1 MMSSQIQIVKEKLSR
16 AITQLCEAS
25 WMFAKDPSRNFT
37 RNRKLPLHEVISIL
51 LCMEGGSLTG
61 ELLRYFGC
69 SQHTASSSA
78 FIQQRQKINEFAFP
92 SLFDL
97 FVRKT
102 DKDRLYKGYRLLAA
116 DGSDVQ
122 IPTNPKYED
131 SYFPGTNGQAPY
143 SILHLDAVYDLL
155 QHTYVDAAVCGR
167 RVWNE
172 KGVLCNM
179 VDRSNVAKALII
191 ADRGYESY
199 NLMAHIQEKGWK
211 YLIRIKDIHSS
222 GIAAGLALPTHDEF
236 DIWFDFHFTKRQTA
250 EAKRLLNDKQ
260 RYKLLPTTTPFDYL
274 PVRSQKHDPLSLYYL
289 PFRIVRFK
297 ISDTAYETVIT
308 NLDAENFPPDELKR
322 LYGMRWG
329 IETSFRELKYTV
341 GLLHFHAKKVE
352 NITQEIFARLI
363 MYNFSELITS
373 HVVIQKLNRKYPCKA
388 NFSVAVQVCRQF
400 LLGNISPPDVEATIS
415 RNVSVSRTGRSN
427 PRNMVVKHAVSFLY
441 RVA

>member
-1 MMSSQIQIVKEKLSR
+1 MSSQIQTVKEKLNS
-16 AITQLCEAS
+16 AITQLCETA
-25 WMFAKDPSRNFT
+25 WMFVKDPTRDFT
-37 RNRKLPLHEVISIL
+37 RERKLPLREVISLL

-69 SQHTASSSA
+69 SQDTASSSA

-97 FVRKT
+97 FVRNT
-102 DKDRLYKGYRLLAA
+102 DTPCSYKGYRLLAA
-116 DGSDVQ
+116 DGSDIQ
-122 IPTNPKYED
+122 IPADARHSD
-131 SYFPGTNGQAPY
+131 SYFPGANGQAPY
-143 SILHLDAVYDLL
+143 SLLHLNAVYDLL
-155 QHTYVDAAVCGR
+155 LHTYIDVDLCGR
-167 RVWNE
+167 RDWNE
-172 KGVLCNM
+172 QRALANM
-179 VDRSNVAKALII
+179 VDRSFVESALII

-211 YLIRIKDIHSS
+211 YLIRIRDIHSS
-222 GIAAGLALPTHDEF
+222 GIVKGLGLPDDDEF
-236 DIWFDFHFTKRQTA
+236 DLCFHFQFTKRQTA
-250 EAKRLLNDKQ
+250 EVKQLLNDTNN
-260 RYKLLPTTTPFDYL
+260 YKLLSSTTPFDYL
-274 PVRSQKHDPLSLYYL
+274 PSSSRKHDPLSFYYL

-297 ISDTAYETVIT
+297 LSDSSYETVIT
-308 NLDAENFPPDELKR
+308 NLDAADFPPEELKW

-363 MYNFSELITS
+363 MYNFTELITS
-373 HVVIQKLNRKYPCKA
+373 HVVIQKPNRKYPYKA

-400 LLGNISPPDVEATIS
+400 LLGKISPPDVEATIS
-415 RNVSVSRTGRSN
+415 KNVSVTRTGRSN
-427 PRNMVVKHAVSFLY
+427 PRNMVVKHVISFLY

>member
-1 MMSSQIQIVKEKLSR
+1 MSSQIQIVKAKLSQ
-16 AITQLCEAS
+16 AITQLCETS

-37 RNRKLPLHEVISIL
+37 RERKLPLREVISIL

-69 SQHTASSSA
+69 NQHTASSSA
-78 FIQQRQKINEFAFP
+78 FIQQRQKINNFAFP

-116 DGSDVQ
+116 DGSDIQ
-122 IPTNPKYED
+122 TPTNPQCAD
-131 SYFPGTNGQAPY
+131 CYFPGTNGQAPY
-143 SILHLDAVYDLL
+143 SLLHLDAVYDLL
-155 QHTYVDAAVCGR
+155 QHTYIDAEVCGR
-167 RVWNE
+167 RDWNE
-172 KGVLCNM
+172 KGVLCRM
-179 VDRSNVAKALII
+179 VDRSSVAKALVV

-222 GIAAGLALPTHDEF
+222 GIASGLELPDTDVF
-236 DIWFDFHFTKRQTA
+236 DVDINLNLTTRQTKQVKMLCQHRNRYRFVPQGNAFDF
-250 EAKRLLNDKQ
+250 
-260 RYKLLPTTTPFDYL
+260 LP
-274 PVRSQKHDPLSLYYL
+274 RINCKHDPVMFYSL
-289 PFRIVRFK
+289 PFRIVRFRL
-297 ISDTAYETVIT
+297 SGSAYETVVT
-308 NLDAENFPPDELKR
+308 NLNKEEFPPEELKR
-322 LYGMRWG
+322 LYSMRWG

-373 HVVIQKLNRKYPCKA
+373 HVVIQKPNRKYPYKA

-415 RNVSVSRTGRSN
+415 RNVSVTRTGRSN

-441 RVA
+441 RIA

>member
-1 MMSSQIQIVKEKLSR
+1 MSSQIRIVKDKLNLV
-16 AITQLCEAS
+16 ITQLCETS

-37 RNRKLPLHEVISIL
+37 RKRKLPLREVIAIL

-61 ELLRYFGC
+61 ELLRYFRC
-69 SQHTASSSA
+69 SQDTASSSA

-97 FVRKT
+97 FVRTT

-116 DGSDVQ
+116 DGSDIQ
-122 IPTNPKYED
+122 IPTNPKHED

-155 QHTYVDAAVCGR
+155 QHTYVEAAVCGR
-167 RVWNE
+167 RDWNE

-179 VDRSNVAKALII
+179 VDRSNVGKALII

-222 GIAAGLALPTHDEF
+222 GIASGLTLPTHDEF

-274 PVRSQKHDPLSLYYL
+274 PVSSQKHDPLSLYYL

-297 ISDTAYETVIT
+297 ISDTAYETVVT
-308 NLDAENFPPDELKR
+308 NLDSENFPPDELKR

-373 HVVIQKLNRKYPCKA
+373 HVVIQKPNRKHPYKA

-415 RNVSVSRTGRSN
+415 KNVSVTRTGRSN
-427 PRNMVVKHAVSFLY
+427 PRNMGVKHAVSFLY

>member
-1 MMSSQIQIVKEKLSR
+1 MSSQIRIVKEKLNL
-16 AITQLCEAS
+16 AITQLCETS
-25 WMFAKDPSRNFT
+25 WMFAKNPNCDFT
-37 RNRKLPLHEVISIL
+37 RERKLPLRKVVSIL

-69 SQHTASSSA
+69 SRYSPSSSA

-92 SLFDL
+92 SLFSL
-97 FVRKT
+97 FVKYT

-116 DGSDVQ
+116 DGSDIQ
-122 IPTNPKYED
+122 IPTDPKHTA

-143 SILHLDAVYDLL
+143 SLLHLDAVYDLR
-155 QHTYVDAAVCGR
+155 QRTYLDTQVCGR
-167 RVWNE
+167 RNSDE
-172 KGVLCNM
+172 RGTLCKM
-179 VDRSNVAKALII
+179 VDRSDITSALII

-199 NLMAHIQEKGWK
+199 NLMAHVQEKGWK
-211 YLIRIKDIHSS
+211 FLIRIKDVYSS
-222 GIAAGLALPTHDEF
+222 GIASGLELPDSDEF
-236 DIWFDFHFTKRQTA
+236 DLYCPIQLTRRRKTETIPLFA
-250 EAKRLLNDKQ
+250 DKNH
-260 RYKLLPTTTPFDYL
+260 YKWIATSTPFDYL
-274 PVRSQKHDPLSLYYL
+274 PTGSHKHDPIAFYYL

-297 ISDTAYETVIT
+297 LSDSSYETVIT
-308 NLDAENFPPDELKR
+308 NLDAENFPPEELKL

-352 NITQEIFARLI
+352 NITQEIYARLI

-373 HVVIQKLNRKYPCKA
+373 HVVIQKFERKHPCKA

-400 LLGNISPPDVEATIS
+400 LLGNVSPPDVEATIGKNLS
-415 RNVSVSRTGRSN
+415 VIRSGRNN

>member
-1 MMSSQIQIVKEKLSR
+1 MSSQTQNVKEKLNL
-16 AITQLCEAS
+16 AISQLCRTS
-25 WMFAKDPSRNFT
+25 WMFVKDPNRDFT
-37 RNRKLPLHEVISIL
+37 RDRKLPLHEVISVL

-97 FVRKT
+97 FVKST
-102 DKDRLYKGYRLLAA
+102 DNPQLYKGYRLFAA

-122 IPTNPKYED
+122 APTNSEEKD
-131 SYFPGTNGQAPY
+131 SFFPGSSVQKSYNL
-143 SILHLDAVYDLL
+143 LHLDALYDLL
-155 QHTYVDAAVCGR
+155 GHTYIDAEVSGKR
-167 RVWNE
+167 NFDE
-172 KGVLCNM
+172 NGVLCKM
-179 VDRSNVAKALII
+179 VDRSSVENVLII

-199 NLMAHIQEKGWK
+199 NLFAHIQEKGWK

-222 GIAAGLALPTHDEF
+222 GIAAGLNLPDHNEF
-236 DIWFDFHFTKRQTA
+236 DTWFHFYFTKRQTA
-250 EAKRLLNDKQ
+250 EAKLLLKDKQ
-260 RYKLLPTTTPFDYL
+260 KYKLLPTTTTFDYL
-274 PVRSQKHDPLSLYYL
+274 PASSHKHDPLSLYYL
-289 PFRIVRFK
+289 PFRVVRFK
-297 ISDTAYETVIT
+297 ISDTSYETVIT
-308 NLDAENFPPDELKR
+308 NLNEVEFPPDELKR

-363 MYNFSELITS
+363 MYNFTELITS

-415 RNVSVSRTGRSN
+415 RNVSVTRTGRSN

>member
-1 MMSSQIQIVKEKLSR
+1 MSSQTQNVKEKLNL
-16 AITQLCEAS
+16 AISQLCRTS
-25 WMFAKDPSRNFT
+25 WMFVKDPNRDFT
-37 RNRKLPLHEVISIL
+37 RDRKLPLHEVISVL

-97 FVRKT
+97 FVKST
-102 DKDRLYKGYRLLAA
+102 DNPQLYKGYRLFAA

-122 IPTNPKYED
+122 APTNSEEKD
-131 SYFPGTNGQAPY
+131 SFFPGSSVQKSYNL
-143 SILHLDAVYDLL
+143 LHLDALYDLL
-155 QHTYVDAAVCGR
+155 GHTYIDAEVSGKR
-167 RVWNE
+167 NFDE
-172 KGVLCNM
+172 NGVLCKM
-179 VDRSNVAKALII
+179 VDRSSVENVLII

-199 NLMAHIQEKGWK
+199 NLFAHIQEKGWK

-222 GIAAGLALPTHDEF
+222 GIAAGLNLPDHNEF
-236 DIWFDFHFTKRQTA
+236 DTWFHFYFTKRQTA
-250 EAKRLLNDKQ
+250 EAKLLLKDKQ
-260 RYKLLPTTTPFDYL
+260 KYKLLPTTTTFDYL
-274 PVRSQKHDPLSLYYL
+274 PASSHKHDPLSLYYL
-289 PFRIVRFK
+289 PFRVVRFK
-297 ISDTAYETVIT
+297 ISDTSYETVIT
-308 NLDAENFPPDELKR
+308 NLNEVEFPPDELKR

-363 MYNFSELITS
+363 MYNFTELITS

-415 RNVSVSRTGRSN
+415 RNVSVTRTGRSN
-427 PRNMVVKHAVSFLY
+427 PRNMVIKHAVSFLY

>member
-1 MMSSQIQIVKEKLSR
+1 MSSQIKKVKEKLNA
-16 AITQLCEAS
+16 AIAQLCETS
-25 WMFAKDPSRNFT
+25 WMFVKDPTRNFT
-37 RNRKLPLHEVISIL
+37 RERKLPLREVISVL

-78 FIQQRQKINEFAFP
+78 FIQQRQKINESAFP

-97 FVRKT
+97 FVKT
-102 DKDRLYKGYRLLAA
+102 TDRPCLYKGYRLFAA

-122 IPTNPKYED
+122 TPTNSAEKD
-131 SYFPGTNGQAPY
+131 AFFPGSSVQKSYNL
-143 SILHLDAVYDLL
+143 LHLDALYDLL
-155 QHTYVDAAVCGR
+155 GHTYIDAEVSGKR
-167 RVWNE
+167 NFDE
-172 KGVLCNM
+172 NGVLCKM
-179 VDRSNVAKALII
+179 VDRSSFEKVLII

-199 NLMAHIQEKGWK
+199 NLFAHIQEKGWK

-222 GIAAGLALPTHDEF
+222 GIAAGLDLPDRDEF
-236 DIWFDFHFTKRQTA
+236 DTWFHFHFTKRQTA
-250 EAKRLLNDKQ
+250 ETKALLRNTNQYKRLSSN
-260 RYKLLPTTTPFDYL
+260 TPFDFL
-274 PVRSQKHDPLSLYYL
+274 PSANRKHSPFTAYYL

-308 NLDAENFPPDELKR
+308 NLDETEFTPYELKR

-373 HVVIQKLNRKYPCKA
+373 HVVIQKFNRKYPYKA

>member
-1 MMSSQIQIVKEKLSR
+1 MSSQIQAVKEKLNS
-16 AITQLCEAS
+16 AITQLCETS
-25 WMFAKDPSRNFT
+25 WMFAKDPARNFT
-37 RNRKLPLHEVISIL
+37 RERKLPLREVISVL

-97 FVRKT
+97 FVRNT
-102 DKDRLYKGYRLLAA
+102 DKDSLYKGYRLLAA
-116 DGSDVQ
+116 DGSDIQ
-122 IPTNPKYED
+122 IPTDPKHAD

-143 SILHLDAVYDLL
+143 SLLHLDAVYDLL
-155 QHTYVDAAVCGR
+155 QHTYTDATVCGR
-167 RVWNE
+167 RDCNE
-172 KGVLCNM
+172 KEVLCNM
-179 VDRSNVAKALII
+179 IDRSSIAKALII

-199 NLMAHIQEKGWK
+199 NLMAHIQEKGRK

-222 GIAAGLALPTHDEF
+222 GIAAGLDLPDRDEF
-236 DIWFDFHFTKRQTA
+236 DIWFHFHFTKRQTA
-250 EAKRLLNDKQ
+250 EAKQLLKNKQ
-260 RYKLLPTTTPFDYL
+260 KYKWIPASHPFDFL
-274 PVRSQKHDPLSLYYL
+274 PLTSKKYDPLSFYYL
-289 PFRIVRFK
+289 PFRVVRFK
-297 ISDTAYETVIT
+297 ISNSSYETVIT
-308 NLDAENFPPDELKR
+308 NLEETEFPPDELKR
-322 LYGMRWG
+322 LYSMRWG

-373 HVVIQKLNRKYPCKA
+373 HVVIQKFNRKYPCKA

-415 RNVSVSRTGRSN
+415 RNVSVIRTGRSN
-427 PRNMVVKHAVSFLY
+427 PRNMVVKHAISFLY

>member
-1 MMSSQIQIVKEKLSR
+1 MSSQIRIIKEKLNL
-16 AITQLCEAS
+16 AITQLCEMS
-25 WMFAKDPSRNFT
+25 WMFAKNPNCDFT
-37 RNRKLPLHEVISIL
+37 RERKLPLREVVSIL

-61 ELLRYFGC
+61 ELLRYFNC
-69 SQHTASSSA
+69 SRYSPSSSA

-92 SLFDL
+92 SLFSL
-97 FVRKT
+97 FVKYT

-116 DGSDVQ
+116 DGSDIQ
-122 IPTNPKYED
+122 IPTDPKHTA

-143 SILHLDAVYDLL
+143 SLLHLDAVYDLR
-155 QHTYVDAAVCGR
+155 QHTYLDAQVCGR
-167 RVWNE
+167 RNSDE
-172 KGVLCNM
+172 RGTLCKM
-179 VDRSNVAKALII
+179 VDRSDITNALII

-211 YLIRIKDIHSS
+211 YLIRIRDVHSS
-222 GIAAGLALPTHDEF
+222 GIVKGLNLPDDDEF
-236 DIWFDFHFTKRQTA
+236 DLWFHLQFTKRQTA
-250 EAKRLLNDKQ
+250 EAKRLLKDTNN
-260 RYKLLPTTTPFDYL
+260 YKLLSSTTPFDYL
-274 PVRSQKHDPLSLYYL
+274 PSNSRKHDPLSFYYL

-297 ISDTAYETVIT
+297 LSDSSYETVIT
-308 NLDAENFPPDELKR
+308 NLDAEDFPPEELKQ

-373 HVVIQKLNRKYPCKA
+373 HVVIQKFERKHPCKA

-400 LLGNISPPDVEATIS
+400 LLGNVSPPDVEATIGKNLS
-415 RNVSVSRTGRSN
+415 VVRPGRNN
-427 PRNMVVKHAVSFLY
+427 PRNMAVKHAVSFLY
-441 RVA
+441 RIA

>member
-1 MMSSQIQIVKEKLSR
+1 MSSQIQAVKEKLNS
-16 AITQLCEAS
+16 AITQLCETS
-25 WMFAKDPSRNFT
+25 WMFVKDPTRDFT
-37 RNRKLPLHEVISIL
+37 RERKLPLREVISVL

-69 SQHTASSSA
+69 CQHTASSSA
-78 FIQQRQKINEFAFP
+78 FIQQRQKINEFALP

-97 FVRKT
+97 FVRNT

-116 DGSDVQ
+116 DGSDIQ
-122 IPTNPKYED
+122 IPADPKHTN
-131 SYFPGTNGQAPY
+131 SYFSGANGQAPY
-143 SILHLDAVYDLL
+143 SLLHLNAVYDLL
-155 QHTYVDAAVCGR
+155 LHTYTDVDLCGR
-167 RVWNE
+167 RDWNE
-172 KGVLCNM
+172 QRALANM
-179 VDRSNVAKALII
+179 VDRSSVQKALII

-211 YLIRIKDIHSS
+211 YLIRVRDIHSTGIVS
-222 GIAAGLALPTHDEF
+222 GLELPKTDEF
-236 DIWFDFHFTKRQTA
+236 DLYCPIQITRRKNAATKP
-250 EAKRLLNDKQ
+250 LLISKNH
-260 RYKLLPTTTPFDYL
+260 YKWIGTSSPFDYL
-274 PVRSQKHDPLSLYYL
+274 ATGSHKHDLIAFYSL
-289 PFRIVRFK
+289 PFRIVRFQ
-297 ISDTAYETVIT
+297 ISDSAYETVIT
-308 NLDAENFPPDELKR
+308 NLDAAEFPPEELKC

-363 MYNFSELITS
+363 MYNFTELITS
-373 HVVIQKLNRKYPCKA
+373 HVVIQKPNRKYPCKA

-415 RNVSVSRTGRSN
+415 RNVSVTRTGRSN
-427 PRNMVVKHAVSFLY
+427 PRNMVIKHAISFLY

>member
-1 MMSSQIQIVKEKLSR
+1 MSSQIQEVKEKLNS
-16 AITQLCEAS
+16 AITQLCETS

-37 RNRKLPLHEVISIL
+37 RKRKLPLREVISVL

-97 FVRKT
+97 FVRNT
-102 DKDRLYKGYRLLAA
+102 DKDSLYKGYRLLAV
-116 DGSDVQ
+116 DGSDIQ
-122 IPTNPKYED
+122 IPTDSKHAD

-143 SILHLDAVYDLL
+143 SLLHLDSVYDLL
-155 QHTYVDAAVCGR
+155 QHTYMDASVCGKR
-167 RVWNE
+167 DWNE

-179 VDRSNVAKALII
+179 VDRSSIAKALII

-222 GIAAGLALPTHDEF
+222 GIAAGLDLPDRDEF
-236 DIWFDFHFTKRQTA
+236 DIWFHFHFTKRQTA
-250 EAKRLLNDKQ
+250 EAKQLLNNKQ
-260 RYKLLPTTTPFDYL
+260 KYKWIPANHPFDFL
-274 PVRSQKHDPLSLYYL
+274 PLTSKKYDPLSFYYL
-289 PFRIVRFK
+289 PFRVVRFK
-297 ISDTAYETVIT
+297 ISDSAYETVIT
-308 NLDAENFPPDELKR
+308 NLQEADFPSDELKR

-363 MYNFSELITS
+363 MYNFAELITS

-415 RNVSVSRTGRSN
+415 RNVSVTRTGRSN

>member
-1 MMSSQIQIVKEKLSR
+1 MSSQIQIVKEKLSR

-155 QHTYVDAAVCGR
+155 QHTYIDAAVCGR

>member
-1 MMSSQIQIVKEKLSR
+1 MSSQIQAIKEKLNS
-16 AITQLCEAS
+16 AIAQLCETS
-25 WMFAKDPSRNFT
+25 WMFAKDPERNFT
-37 RNRKLPLHEVISIL
+37 RERKLPLREVISVL

-69 SQHTASSSA
+69 SRHTASSSA

-92 SLFDL
+92 SLFDM
-97 FVRKT
+97 FVKST
-102 DKDRLYKGYRLLAA
+102 DKPRLYKGYRLLAA

-122 IPTNPKYED
+122 TPTNPKGKD
-131 SYFPGTNGQAPY
+131 SFFPGSASQKPY
-143 SILHLDAVYDLL
+143 NLLHLDALYDLIG
-155 QHTYVDAAVCGR
+155 HTYIDAEVSGKR
-167 RVWNE
+167 NFDE
-172 KGVLCNM
+172 NGMLCKM
-179 VDRSNVAKALII
+179 VDRSSVENVLMI

-199 NLMAHIQEKGWK
+199 NLFAHIQEKGWK
-211 YLIRIKDIHSS
+211 YLIRVKDIHSS
-222 GIAAGLALPTHDEF
+222 GIAAGLDLPDRDEF
-236 DIWFDFHFTKRQTA
+236 DIWFHFHFTKRQTA
-250 EAKRLLNDKQ
+250 EAKQLLENKQ
-260 RYKLLPTTTPFDYL
+260 KYKALRTNTVFDYL
-274 PVRSQKHDPLSLYYL
+274 PASSRKHDPLSLYYL
-289 PFRIVRFK
+289 PFRVVRFK
-297 ISDTAYETVIT
+297 ISDSSYETVIT
-308 NLDAENFPPDELKR
+308 NLDEVEFPPDELKR

-373 HVVIQKLNRKYPCKA
+373 HVVIQKTNRKHPCKA
-388 NFSVAVQVCRQF
+388 NFSVAVHVCRQF

-415 RNVSVSRTGRSN
+415 KNVSVTRPGRSS